1 MTALQVWMEGASAK
15 ALGATLLHSLWEGAA
30 VALALA
36 LVLMLTRSP
45 RIRYAAACVAMAA
58 IFVGFGVTFY
68 RLMPHDTGVAVQHVL
83 PQPVRPAPDDVPG
96 PSIRST
102 WDASDL
108 LPWLAPVWMAGVLL
122 FQIRCLASWLA
133 AGRLGRTGVCIA
145 PDRWVARL
153 DGLRAR
159 LRMTKPVRLLESY
172 LAEVPVVI
180 GHLRPVI
187 LMPVGLLDRLPLG
200 QIESILLHELAH
212 IRRADYL
219 VNLLQTLMEGLLF
232 YHPAVW
238 WISSVIRTERENCCD
253 DLVVATSGDAH
264 EYATALAA
272 LAENRF
278 TMRDAAMAAT
288 GGSLVKRIRR
298 LLAQP
303 EGPRVA
309 APVLSAAILVVTC
322 AVAMAAW
329 QPGQQSQPAISPS
342 IPLPTVPVLQ
352 SQAASSPPPPILTE
366 KQRGA
371 MERLRGLRQRPVELA
386 QIPYVPHLFPM
397 NSLPL
402 MQSGTIPYSNPY
414 LKWLNEEVAYII
426 TDAER
431 NAFKGLRTDDE
442 RNMFIR
448 QFWAR
453 RDPSYPK
460 AASQEEYPVIA
471 KGNPENEFKKEHYR
485 RIKYVNDR
493 FADQKIAGWKTD
505 RGRIYIQYGP
515 PDEIESHPS
524 GGAYTRPPAEGGGQ
538 IQTHPFEQWM
548 YRYIDGIGKNVIIE
562 FVDTTGTGEFHMT
575 MDPNEKNALLFVPR
589 AGVTVFRL
597 LGGSG
602 NAVLEVGPDRKMQA
616 SIPFEFQAKEY
627 LFTLSAAQQDGQ
639 AMWSKSELV
648 RNTCGTGNAEPSCA
662 QNYPHKM
669 TTYAP
674 SGGSYTITVEVRDN
688 ESPTHRSYTAVFTV
702 N

>member
-1 MTALQVWMEGASAK
+1 MTALQLWVEGASAK

-30 VALALA
+30 VAFVLA

-45 RIRYAAACVAMAA
+45 RIRYAAACVAMVAM
-58 IFVGFGVTFY
+58 FVGFGVTFY
-68 RLMPHDTGVAVQHVL
+68 RLMPHDTGLATPHVL
-83 PQPVRPAPDDVPG
+83 PQPVRPAPDDLPG
-96 PSIRST
+96 PSLRST

-122 FQIRCLASWLA
+122 FQFRCLASWLA
-133 AGRLGRTGVCIA
+133 AGRLGRTGVCVA
-145 PDRWVARL
+145 PDRWVAGL
-153 DGLRAR
+153 DGLRLR

-309 APVLSAAILVVTC
+309 APALSAAILVVTC

-371 MERLRGLRQRPVELA
+371 MEMLRGLRQRPVELA

-453 RDPSYPK
+453 RDPSYPR

-575 MDPNEKNALLFVPR
+575 MDPNEKNALLFVPK
-589 AGVTVFRL
+589 AGITMFRNLRDGPKAVVEVTVE
-597 LGGSG
+597 
-602 NAVLEVGPDRKMQA
+602 NNIDVTVPLEFDAKQYLIASATVSANGKVVWSDLRRTYHSCKAAPLEAGCVNDRVRYKDA
-616 SIPFEFQAKEY
+616 TVF
-627 LFTLSAAQQDGQ
+627 AA
-639 AMWSKSELV
+639 
-648 RNTCGTGNAEPSCA
+648 
-662 QNYPHKM
+662 
-669 TTYAP
+669 
-674 SGGSYTITVEVRDN
+674 GSYVHTVMVKDAAG
-688 ESPTHRSYTAVFTV
+688 SATKTYTVNFTV
-702 N
+702 K

>member
-1 MTALQVWMEGASAK
+1 MTALQLWMEGSSAK
-15 ALGATLLHSLWEGAA
+15 ALGVTLLHSLWEGAA
-30 VALALA
+30 VAFALA

-45 RIRYAAACVAMAA
+45 RIRYAAACVAMVAM
-58 IFVGFGVTFY
+58 FVGFGVTFY
-68 RLMPHDTGVAVQHVL
+68 RLMPHDTGLATPHVL
-83 PQPVRPAPDDVPG
+83 PQPVRPAPDDLPG
-96 PSIRST
+96 PSLRST
-102 WDASDL
+102 WDASDS

-133 AGRLGRTGVCIA
+133 AGRLGRTGVCTA

-153 DGLRAR
+153 DGLRLR
-159 LRMTKPVRLLESY
+159 LRMTKPVRLLESC

-272 LAENRF
+272 LAENRL

-309 APVLSAAILVVTC
+309 APALSAAVLIVTC
-322 AVAMAAW
+322 AVGMAAW
-329 QPGQQSQPAISPS
+329 QPAEQSQPIISPA
-342 IPLPTVPVLQ
+342 ILLPAVPVLQ
-352 SQAASSPPPPILTE
+352 SQAAAAPSNGILTE
-366 KQRGA
+366 KQQA
-371 MERLRGLRQRPVELA
+371 VMEMLRALRQRTVKLA
-386 QIPYVPHLFPM
+386 PIYYQHPQSSPM
-397 NSLPL
+397 NSVL
-402 MQSGTIPYSNPY
+402 MFQASHIHFSAPYV
-414 LKWLNEEVAYII
+414 KWLNEEVAYII
-426 TDAER
+426 SDAER
-431 NAFKGLRTDDE
+431 DAFKQLETDEE
-442 RNMFIR
+442 RQKFIEE
-448 QFWAR
+448 FWAR
-453 RDPSYPK
+453 RDPTP
-460 AASQEEYPVIA
+460 
-471 KGNPENEFKKEHYR
+471 GTPENEFKDEHYR

-493 FADQKIAGWKTD
+493 FASKIPGWKTD
-505 RGRIYIQYGP
+505 HGRIYIQYGP
-515 PDEIESHPS
+515 PDEIESHPT
-524 GGAYTRPPAEGGGQ
+524 GGAYTRPPQEGGGQ

-575 MDPNEKNALLFVPR
+575 MDPNEKNALLFVPK
-589 AGVTVFRL
+589 AGITVFRN
-597 LGGSG
+597 LGNGPK
-602 NAVLEVGPDRKMQA
+602 AVVEVTVENNIAVTVPIEFDAKQYRIASATVSANGKTVWSDLQA
-616 SIPFEFQAKEY
+616 TFDSCK
-627 LFTLSAAQQDGQ
+627 
-639 AMWSKSELV
+639 
-648 RNTCGTGNAEPSCA
+648 AEPLKVGCVKDSA
-662 QNYPHKM
+662 RYKDG
-669 TTYAP
+669 TVFAP
-674 SGGSYTITVEVRDN
+674 GSYVHTIIVKDAAGSATKTYTVN
-688 ESPTHRSYTAVFTV
+688 FTV
-702 N
+702 K